1 MTEVQAIKEFEAL
14 GFTFLENKPGLPW
27 QHLLIFEKSQN
38 SNLKSQ

>member
-1 MTEVQAIKEFEAL
+1 MTEAQAIKEYEAL

-38 SNLKSQ
+38 SNSNSQ